1 MAWLSVNFNSKAL
14 KRPVDIEVLMP
25 QNKKASKVLF
35 LLHGAVDGRNGW
47 LLKSQVECLAEEK
60 NLCVVMPDGMKEKVE
75 SISYSHRGCSGFPWI
90 LIYTDNDRMH
100 MEFINYTGDTRLF
113 DSLSEVLKE
122 QGCDSE
128 LGLSELEILDKFVLA
143 DVIE

>member
-1 MAWLSVNFNSKAL
+1 
-14 KRPVDIEVLMP
+14 
-25 QNKKASKVLF
+25 
-35 LLHGAVDGRNGW
+35 
-47 LLKSQVECLAEEK
+47 
-60 NLCVVMPDGMKEKVE
+60 
-75 SISYSHRGCSGFPWI
+75 
-90 LIYTDNDRMH
+90 

>member
-1 MAWLSVNFNSKAL
+1 
-14 KRPVDIEVLMP
+14 
-25 QNKKASKVLF
+25 
-35 LLHGAVDGRNGW
+35 
-47 LLKSQVECLAEEK
+47 
-60 NLCVVMPDGMKEKVE
+60 MPDGMKEKVE